1 MHSHSAGFSPFCPS
15 CLSEG
20 DESRRGFLRG
30 LGLMSAAVAAPI
42 LQACGGAAAAPVEV
56 VNNQRPVSLLIK
68 NAYVTTA
75 DPARRVIRDGAVY
88 VLNGEIKM
96 VGDTAAVVAAYPTA
110 ERIIDAT
117 GKLVMPGF
125 FNTHWHATHVFR
137 AEAYDDDIFPD
148 NESLFDRGGDMPG
161 VSSALE
167 GLLSAGSNARITPEE
182 AYVLVAAQ
190 LLPMLRAGTTTVV
203 EMTGPF
209 GDVLP
214 QVAIDLG
221 MRVMP
226 AYSLAD
232 RALSADNSVAQ
243 IGNTQTSLN
252 AAEAYINTWR
262 NHSSGLVH
270 PWVAYAYSVMASDD
284 LLRGVKTLSDRY
296 SLAYGGHTA
305 ALVSEVAFTKAA
317 YGATPIDRLDS
328 LGLLSSRFM
337 GAHMAWMS
345 DSELAKIVA
354 ARSSISLATAKYAQ
368 SGENTISGGVAVKA
382 LRQGVNIC
390 LGTDGSGWNDPPMPT
405 YMHFAMMLNEAGN
418 ESVLVQALAALEMG
432 TINSA
437 KAVSMDALTGSLTAG
452 KRADITI
459 ADISDL
465 RYVEASDVMFNF
477 IANAGMK
484 DIETVIVDGRIVV
497 ENNSVRNLSE
507 TEVARKFKETIRSI
521 RSRLG

>member
-1 MHSHSAGFSPFCPS
+1 MRA
-15 CLSEG
+15 
-20 DESRRGFLRG
+20 
-30 LGLMSAAVAAPI
+30 LGLMSAAVSAPI
-42 LQACGGAAAAPVEV
+42 LQACGGAAAAPVAIQ
-56 VNNQRPVSLLIK
+56 NNQRPVSLLIK

-96 VGDTAAVVAAYPTA
+96 VGDTATVMAAYPTA
-110 ERIIDAT
+110 ERVIDAT

-125 FNTHWHATHVFR
+125 FNTHWHATHIFR
-137 AEAYDDDIFPD
+137 AESYEDDIFPD

-161 VSSALE
+161 VSGALE
-167 GLLSAGSNARITPEE
+167 GLFSAGSRARVTPEE

-226 AYSLAD
+226 AYSLVD
-232 RALSADNSVAQ
+232 RALGAGDVVTP
-243 IGNTQTSLN
+243 IGNTQTSLV
-252 AAEAYINTWR
+252 AAEAFVNTWR

-270 PWVAYAYSVMASDD
+270 PWLAYAYSVMVSDD
-284 LLRGVKTLSDRY
+284 MLRGIKTLSDKY

-305 ALVSEVAFTKAA
+305 ALANESAFTLAA
-317 YGATPIDRLDS
+317 YGATPINRLDN
-328 LGLLSSRFM
+328 LGLLGPRFM

-368 SGENTISGGVAVKA
+368 SGENTLSGGIGVSA
-382 LRQGVNIC
+382 LRQGVNVC

-418 ESVLVQALAALEMG
+418 DSSLVQALAALEMG
-432 TINSA
+432 TINGA
-437 KAVSMDALTGSLTAG
+437 KAVNMGNLTGSLTAG

-465 RYVEASDVMFNF
+465 RYVQASDVMFNF

-497 ENNSVRNLSE
+497 ENNAVRNLSE
-507 TEVARKFKETIRSI
+507 AEVARKFKDTIGAI
-521 RSRLG
+521 RARLG